1 MGNTNWSAVVNVSGV
16 TERGVKGSGF
26 KEPETGAYK
35 VRITG
40 TEEYEKNGN
49 KSVMFQTVI
58 VGGDFDGSETR
69 VYCGLDLSRPG
80 NQRSWRAALASIGI
94 PATDLDKGDLSVGAD
109 TFKDAEAFIYYERK
123 EPGPDGKSQSDRN
136 FITPSQY
143 ASLTADASPTAPAT
157 RPVATPAGKTAV
169 PAMTVPQ
176 PTGAAARL
184 RGMAASRQ
192 Q

>member
-1 MGNTNWSAVVNVSGV
+1 MGNANWSAVVNVAGV
-16 TERGVKGSGF
+16 SERGTKGNF

-40 TEEYEKNGN
+40 TEQYEKDG
-49 KSVMFQTVI
+49 KQSVMFQTVI

-94 PATDLDKGDLSVGAD
+94 DAATLDKGDLNVGAD

-123 EPGPDGKSQSDRN
+123 ERGEDGKSQSDRS
-136 FITPSQY
+136 FITPAQY
-143 ASLTADASPTAPAT
+143 ASLTADSSPTAPAT
-157 RPVATPAGKTAV
+157 RPVTAAKPSASV
-169 PAMTVPQ
+169 PSMTVPQ
-176 PTGAAARL
+176 PTNAAARL
-184 RGMAASRQ
+184 RGMAATRQ